1 MVVHGRHIDLTGY
14 NRLAYNLHCTG
25 KKDGKTWGV
34 ALTTNLCQFPG
45 IEIAR
50 LDVENGLKHCSQA
63 ITNTETIRIRT
74 TLNYDVFTDLDFL
87 HKLQNCTSPTNAKK
101 VALKINSKIA
111 HGGVAS
117 LPDVLG
123 KALIKS

>member
-1 MVVHGRHIDLTGY
+1 MVVHGRHIDVTGY
-14 NRLAYNLHCTG
+14 NHLAYNLHCTG

-34 ALTTNLCQFPG
+34 ALTTNLRQFPG